1 MPTLTYVYK
10 DIHTYVC
17 IQKIV
22 GHRAQYFQVPVC
34 AVRVLHLPLH
44 RNGLR
49 YRNLPHIPARLLHAV
64 HTILYGTY
72 HSVCMYVC
80 ICIYSLGHNQ
90 SLFILQNLLF
100 YALFSTFERKNGALI
115 MTQTISVNI
124 YLFIGNSMYC
134 MYVL

>member
-17 IQKIV
+17 IQKIA

-72 HSVCMYVC
+72 HSVCMYVFVY
-80 ICIYSLGHNQ
+80 IEG
-90 SLFILQNLLF
+90 FFQNLLF

-115 MTQTISVNI
+115 VT
-124 YLFIGNSMYC
+124 
-134 MYVL
+134 